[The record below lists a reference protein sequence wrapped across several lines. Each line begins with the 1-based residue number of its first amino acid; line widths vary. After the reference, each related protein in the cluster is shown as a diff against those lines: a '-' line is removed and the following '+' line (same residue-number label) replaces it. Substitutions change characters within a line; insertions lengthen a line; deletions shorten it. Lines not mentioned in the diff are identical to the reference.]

1 MSSDICFT
9 QPYTN
14 TSYSIVGDIII
25 KVNALSSATPLHFVF
40 RNIVNPL
47 SDSSSYFGLEIR
59 SGTHLLESDRQFR
72 MLTFTPDF
80 AFSTNAISITTNPL
94 VAVAGQ
100 GTTYF
105 FKFRT
110 DIAALTSNYDIDL

>member
-1 MSSDICFT
+1 M
-9 QPYTN
+9 
-14 TSYSIVGDIII
+14 II
-25 KVNALSSATPLHFVF
+25 KVNALSSNKPLHFVF

-80 AFSTNAISITTNPL
+80 ASYTNGMILNYSGISITTNPL

-105 FKFRT
+105 FKFKT
-110 DIAALTSNYDIDL
+110 NIAALTSTYDIN